1 MQKRLIWSGLAFLL
15 ALALAPVS
23 PAGNRDDDDDDDDEI
38 SLRVLSSP
46 ASMVTGGDALVR
58 LTIPEDVSID
68 RVKVLL
74 NGNDVT
80 SSLELD
86 PAARTRTGLVQGLD
100 LGANQLVAA
109 TTKRNGKSRTRA
121 RLTLVNHPVTGP
133 IFSGP
138 QQQPFVCKTQTPQAG
153 LGFPQVD
160 NQAGVG
166 MRLFQIPGN
175 PGSPT
180 IGWSKD
186 CTVATVV
193 DFLYRSTTTRQFEP
207 LPPGPLPADVATTT
221 TLVGDT
227 VPYVVRRERGT
238 INRFIYAITILS
250 PPGDPAAPPDTSL
263 WNGRAVYT
271 FDGGVA
277 IGHNQGTIGRD
288 SHLYDLGL
296 SKGYAIV
303 HSSGTRTSTHYNLVL
318 GAETAIMTKE
328 RFIEGYGVPLYTVG
342 VGGSGGAIQ
351 QYVYA
356 QRHPAVIIDAAIPQY
371 SYSDMVTQ
379 TIHIGDCELLEHYM
393 DVTDAANPKW
403 ATWPN
408 RTWLEGLNASATIP
422 NPYRGGAP
430 GSTECVRGW
439 RGLTPLALNP
449 HFGTAGAGSEF
460 YDPAV
465 LAAVKW
471 THWDDLRNVYGVG
484 PNGYARVPSDNVG
497 VQYGLQ
503 ALNDGK
509 ITPEEFLKLNATIGT
524 WKETSDM
531 VQEGCPFIPAACADP
546 AQFDPWSRRNMR
558 LSPDGGVTP
567 APRRE
572 GDMAAA
578 RAAYESGLVFRG
590 DIDIPIIDWRHYLE
604 AELDMH
610 HSHQSFATRQRML
623 NFDGRASNQVV
634 WFTDARPARASDQT
648 PLALEVID
656 EWQANIRAKPWRGV
670 VRNKPDRAVD
680 SCFATNGSLIHAG
693 RDAWN
698 GILDSR
704 PDGPCTQLFP
714 LFGTS
719 RIVSGGPIEGSIFKC
734 ALQPVAR
741 AIAKGLY
748 APWLPGA
755 EDVARLQQ
763 IFPEG
768 VCDYSKPDQGRPK
781 ALDEDD

>member
-23 PAGNRDDDDDDDDEI
+23 PAGNRDDDDDDDDDEI

-58 LTIPEDVSID
+58 LKIPGDVSID
-68 RVKVLL
+68 GVKVLS
-74 NGNDVT
+74 NGIDVT

-86 PAARTRTGLVQGLD
+86 PAARTRTGLVEGLE
-100 LGANQLVAA
+100 LGPNQLVAT

-138 QQQPFVCKTQTPQAG
+138 QQQPFVCKTQTQAG

-160 NQAGVG
+160 NQAGIG

-175 PGSPT
+175 PTSPT

-193 DFLYRSTTTRQFEP
+193 DFVYRTTAGQIQP
-207 LPPGPLPADVATTT
+207 LPPGPLPPDVAQT
-221 TLVGDT
+221 TLLDGRT

-238 INRFIYAITILS
+238 INRFIYAISILS
-250 PPGDPAAPPDTSL
+250 PPGDPAALPSTSL
-263 WNGRAVYT
+263 WNGRVIYA

-277 IGHNQGTIGRD
+277 IGHNQGTVGG
-288 SHLYDLGL
+288 SHLYHPGL
-296 SKGYAIV
+296 SKGYAII

-328 RFIEGYGVPLYTVG
+328 RFIEGYGVPTYTVG

-356 QRHPAVIIDAAIPQY
+356 QRHPGVIIEAAIPQY

-422 NPYRGGAP
+422 NPYRGGVP

-484 PNGYARVPSDNVG
+484 PNGFARVPSDNVG

-503 ALNDGK
+503 ALNDGN
-509 ITPEEFLKLNATIGT
+509 ITPAEFLKLNATIGS

-572 GDMAAA
+572 GDMEAA

-590 DIDIPIIDWRHYLE
+590 AIDIPIIDWRHYLE
-604 AELDMH
+604 HQLDMH

-623 NFDGRASNQVV
+623 NYDGRASNQVI
-634 WFTDARPARASDQT
+634 WFTDGRPAIAFDQT
-648 PLALEVID
+648 PMALEVID
-656 EWQANIRAKPWRGV
+656 EWLANIRANPRRGV
-670 VRNKPDRAVD
+670 SRNKPARAVD
-680 SCFATNGSLIHAG
+680 SCFNTLGSLIDSG
-693 RDAWN
+693 SDAWA
-698 GILDSR
+698 GILDDR
-704 PDGPCTQLFP
+704 PAGTCTQTFP
-714 LFGTS
+714 LFRTS

-734 ALQPVAR
+734 ALQPVTR

-748 APWLPGA
+748 APWLPSA

-781 ALDEDD
+781 GLDEDYD

>member
-1 MQKRLIWSGLAFLL
+1 MRRRLVWAGLAFLL
-15 ALALAPVS
+15 ALAAVS
-23 PAGNRDDDDDDDDEI
+23 AAPAGNRRGDDRGHGGRL
-38 SLRVLSSP
+38 SLMVLSSP

-58 LTIPEDVSID
+58 LKIPRNIPLTKP
-68 RVKVLL
+68 RVFL
-74 NGNDVT
+74 NGSDVT

-86 PAARTRTGLVQGLD
+86 AGARTRTGLVTGLE
-100 LGANQLVAA
+100 LGANSLTA
-109 TTKRNGKSRTRA
+109 TAKTHGKGRRT

-138 QQQPFVCKTQTPQAG
+138 QQQPFVCKTQTQG

-160 NQAGVG
+160 NQDGIG
-166 MRLFQIPGN
+166 MRLFQTPGN
-175 PGSPT
+175 PSTPL

-186 CTVATVV
+186 CTAPTVV
-193 DFLYRSTTTRQFEP
+193 DFQYRNTAGQFRP

-221 TLVGDT
+221 TLDGDA

-238 INRFIYAITILS
+238 INRFIYAISVLS
-250 PPGDPAAPPDTSL
+250 PPGDLAAAPDTSL
-263 WNGRAVYT
+263 WNGRVIYA

-277 IGHNQGTIGRD
+277 IGHNQGTIGG
-288 SHLYDLGL
+288 SHLYDPGL
-296 SKGYAIV
+296 SKGYAII

-328 RFIEGYGVPLYTVG
+328 RFIERYGVPTYTVG

-356 QRHPAVIIDAAIPQY
+356 QRHPGVIIDAAIPQY

-379 TIHIGDCELLEHYM
+379 TIHIADCELLEHYM
-393 DVTDAANPKW
+393 DVTDGTNAKW
-403 ATWPN
+403 AVWPN

-422 NPYRGGAP
+422 NPYRGNAP

-449 HFGTAGAGSEF
+449 HFGSAGAGSEF

-471 THWDDLRNVYGVG
+471 THWDDLRNVYGVEADG
-484 PNGYARVPSDNVG
+484 FAKVPWDNVG

-503 ALNDGK
+503 ALKQGN
-509 ITPEEFLKLNATIGT
+509 ITPAEFLKLNATVGS
-524 WKETSDM
+524 WKDTRDM
-531 VQEGCPFIPAACADP
+531 VQEGCPFIAALCSIP

-572 GDMAAA
+572 GNMDAAN
-578 RAAYESGLVFRG
+578 AAYTSGLVFRG
-590 DIDIPIIDWRHYLE
+590 AIDIPIIDWRHYLE
-604 AELDMH
+604 HQLDMH

-623 NFDGRASNQVV
+623 NHDGRASNQVI
-634 WFTDARPARASDQT
+634 WFTDGRPAVAFDQT
-648 PLALEVID
+648 PMALEVID
-656 EWQANIRAKPWRGV
+656 EWVANIRAKPWRGIS
-670 VRNKPDRAVD
+670 RNKPARAVD
-680 SCFATNGSLIHAG
+680 SCFAQNGSLIHSG
-693 RDAWN
+693 SDAWA

-704 PDGPCTQLFP
+704 PDGPCTQTFP
-714 LFGTS
+714 LFQTS

-734 ALQPVAR
+734 ALQPVTR
-741 AIAKGLY
+741 AISKGLY
-748 APWLPGA
+748 APWLPSA
-755 EDVARLQQ
+755 EDVARLEQ
-763 IFPEG
+763 IFPTG
-768 VCDYSKPDQGRPK
+768 VCDYSKPDVGRPK
-781 ALDEDD
+781 KFNDD